1 MRRSLA
7 LVALALVACGP
18 GEHPGTAAPAPSRS
32 AATTTSSAAPRAWR
46 RLADIPTPRS
56 EVAAAVYQQDK
67 VYVIGGVGAPDRV
80 GSYEAAAHRRGRVAH
95 PPPRVDHAE
104 SPAGL
109 RLPTRGGEGVYGFA
123 GGAGGAAPRG
133 CPVRG

>member
-56 EVAAAVYQQDK
+56 EIAAAVYQQDK
-67 VYVIGGVGAPDRV
+67 VYVIGGFGGPDRV
-80 GSYEAAAHRRGRVAH
+80 EGYDAGTRRRDRLADL
-95 PPPRVDHAE
+95 PPGVEQPM
-104 SPAGL
+104 SPAGV
-109 RLPTRGGEGVYGFA
+109 RRPTRGDRGGSEVGRGP
-123 GGAGGAAPRG
+123 GGRGAGLG
-133 CPVRG
+133 